1 MKINYDEIIEKN
13 SLSIE
18 YLDGKYPKILKNL
31 DGSYK
36 FCDPNF
42 KPSKNIIGIPEKEAK
57 IDKKILHW
65 KRISDIIDIN
75 KDKSDHYFV
84 NQNFIGDCYLIS
96 FLRSLQYFHQ
106 EKYYLLFG
114 ICFPEIGYY
123 EVYFFKEDGS
133 NIKVFVDDYVL
144 VDKNDNAYFSRLK
157 KYEENIYTVGRNIL
171 IEKAFAKMKRSYK
184 NIVGGTN
191 ASFHIV
197 GINSGSEDGFLTKDN
212 NYIYKAFED
221 EIEVKNIVL
230 CGTRREEN
238 NPKPMK
244 GLVYN
249 HMYSLLDTEEKSD
262 LKILKLNNPYGIN
275 YPEEMEDFKLGL
287 NSKYKKIEEEII
299 EYNQL
304 NTNNGDLK
312 LDVQNFKEQYDLVE
326 ICPFTETKKKLK
338 IKGTIGSPESGII
351 PINYKKRKNTLDA
364 LGIKKEDQNKL
375 LEKCNG
381 NLGKVL
387 YLLFKAFMKHGTS
400 VETFYTKLLGIQN
413 YNQKDDSQNNSFF
426 SFLYNLNPFKS
437 KYI

>member
-1 MKINYDEIIEKN
+1 
-13 SLSIE
+13 
-18 YLDGKYPKILKNL
+18 
-31 DGSYK
+31 
-36 FCDPNF
+36 
-42 KPSKNIIGIPEKEAK
+42 
-57 IDKKILHW
+57 
-65 KRISDIIDIN
+65 
-75 KDKSDHYFV
+75 
-84 NQNFIGDCYLIS
+84 
-96 FLRSLQYFHQ
+96 
-106 EKYYLLFG
+106 
-114 ICFPEIGYY
+114 
-123 EVYFFKEDGS
+123 
-133 NIKVFVDDYVL
+133 
-144 VDKNDNAYFSRLK
+144 
-157 KYEENIYTVGRNIL
+157 
-171 IEKAFAKMKRSYK
+171 
-184 NIVGGTN
+184 
-191 ASFHIV
+191 
-197 GINSGSEDGFLTKDN
+197 
-212 NYIYKAFED
+212 
-221 EIEVKNIVL
+221 
-230 CGTRREEN
+230 
-238 NPKPMK
+238 
-244 GLVYN
+244 
-249 HMYSLLDTEEKSD
+249 
-262 LKILKLNNPYGIN
+262 
-275 YPEEMEDFKLGL
+275 MEDFKLGL